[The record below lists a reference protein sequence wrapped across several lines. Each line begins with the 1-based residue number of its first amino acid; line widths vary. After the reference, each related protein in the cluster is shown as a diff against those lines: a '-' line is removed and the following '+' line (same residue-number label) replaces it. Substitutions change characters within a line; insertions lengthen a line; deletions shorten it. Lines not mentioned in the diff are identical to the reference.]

1 MIEDKNISSLLSS
14 LAKTKIETPDF
25 QGSYVKL
32 IRYLIKVFEFDR
44 MHDEDGWTK
53 EMSPELHKELLRF
66 DILCKQYEK
75 ENGWREDFG
84 YIGYSLKINDL
95 VFGGEDYIE
104 MEKSNPERFEKL
116 YKKAEKLTKEKYNY
130 DKIMKKL
137 SK

>member
-66 DILCKQYEK
+66 DTLCKQYEK
-75 ENGWREDFG
+75 ENGWRYDFG
-84 YIGYSLKINDL
+84 K
-95 VFGGEDYIE
+95 
-104 MEKSNPERFEKL
+104 
-116 YKKAEKLTKEKYNY
+116 
-130 DKIMKKL
+130 
-137 SK
+137 